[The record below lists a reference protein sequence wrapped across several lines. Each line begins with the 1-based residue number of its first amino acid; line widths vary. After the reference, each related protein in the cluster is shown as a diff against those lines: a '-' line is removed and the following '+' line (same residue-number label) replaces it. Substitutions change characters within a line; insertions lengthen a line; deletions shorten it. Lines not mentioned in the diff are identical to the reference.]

1 MARPVTPVTHLF
13 LLFAALVVET
23 PTREEILAR
32 AKSWAELTW
41 YADSA
46 NTAAWDSIY
55 NYYAT
60 LYGCDEGHYSSDWEA
75 DETYQG
81 MAYSYGQNDDTLTY
95 LADLEDSLAAGNH
108 MCHYVAYGWKTGIY
122 PPDWA
127 TGIDCSAFV
136 CRVWGVSRTNVT
148 GIYNRYYHL
157 DKRDV
162 QPGDALAKPG
172 SHVVLIADPGDD
184 PPYGTFSLYEAS
196 GSACRVWYNP
206 EASWSAY
213 TEYSARSLF
222 KTDVEDTSSQDTS
235 QIVCDP
241 VLAQGNI
248 LLSFPEPPDVDAVRF
263 EIFNVLGERVY
274 CGQAPGPE
282 FQVSWDGV
290 DQLGRSLPS
299 GVYAVRSTYPQP
311 SRPTRFIFLR

>member
-1 MARPVTPVTHLF
+1 MARLPVTHLF
-13 LLFAALVVET
+13 LLFAALNVET
-23 PTREEILAR
+23 PTREDILSR

-46 NTAAWDSIY
+46 NTVAWDSM
-55 NYYAT
+55 YAK
-60 LYGCDEGHYSSDWEA
+60 YGCEDHLTSDWDA
-75 DETYQG
+75 GETYQG
-81 MAYSYGQNDDTLTY
+81 MAYSYGGNDDTVSYIGKL
-95 LADLEDSLAAGNH
+95 DDSLAAGNH
-108 MCHYVAYGWKTGIY
+108 MCHYQNYGAETGIY

-127 TGIDCSAFV
+127 AGIDCSAFV
-136 CRVWGVSRTNVT
+136 CRVWGVPRTNCT
-148 GIYNRYYHL
+148 GIYEKYYPL
-157 DKRDV
+157 EKADV
-162 QPGDALAKPG
+162 QPGDVLVWPG
-172 SHVVLIADPGDD
+172 HHVVLIDNPGED

-206 EASWSAY
+206 QASWSAY

-248 LLSFPEPPDVDAVRF
+248 LLSFPEPPDADAVRF

-274 CGQAPGPE
+274 CGQASAPE

-290 DQLGRSLPS
+290 DQFGRRLPS
-299 GVYAVRSTYPQP
+299 GVYAVRSIYPQP